1 MSDTFIGEIDWFAFN
16 FIPQFFLP
24 CDGSLYRI
32 QEFAALYSLI
42 GTKYGGDGK
51 TTFAVPNLAA
61 RVVAG
66 IGTAPGGTIAWTMGK
81 TGGTE
86 TVTLTS
92 NQYPAHHHTLS
103 VVAAAVNTGV
113 AGGVF
118 GGFSPALQPAVP
130 SSGINVTNTAFLGA
144 YAGGNGAHDNM
155 QPYLVLIPAICA
167 DGVYPD
173 FP

>member
-1 MSDTFIGEIDWFAFN
+1 MSDTFIGEIDWFAFD

-24 CDGSLYRI
+24 CDGSIYQIR
-32 QEFAALYSLI
+32 QYPALYSLI
-42 GTKYGGDGK
+42 NITYGGDGK

-66 IGTAPGGTIAWTMGK
+66 VGMAPGGTINWTMGK
-81 TGGTE
+81 TSGTE

-92 NQYPAHHHTLS
+92 SQYPAHNHTLS

-113 AGGVF
+113 AGGGF

-130 SSGINVTNTAFLGA
+130 PSGINESNAAFLSP

-167 DGVYPD
+167 DGIYPD